1 MSLWEPK
8 HDENEEGVDT
18 EMRLKRELLEKIIR
32 EELELFYEVNP
43 AHKGKGPGGG
53 RFAKK
58 GQGKT
63 YSLTK
68 NAEDDVAEDSELEV
82 PARGSITSQGKISSK
97 FGMNTG
103 APDKQCGRLEIGGS
117 PKKKTRRCADYPKK
131 YWTEE
136 IEEELAQK
144 RTRRKQPTLST
155 ADDAYIK
162 AVIKQELAT
171 ALKQVQQKGAGGRGC
186 SWDEIMTALMD
197 IETAQKGR
205 KDNGK

>member
-1 MSLWEPK
+1 
-8 HDENEEGVDT
+8 
-18 EMRLKRELLEKIIR
+18 MRLKRELLEKIIR

-82 PARGSITSQGKISSK
+82 PARGNITKSGKISSK

-103 APDKQCGRLEIGGS
+103 DPDKQCGRLEIDGQK
-117 PKKKTRRCADYPKK
+117 KKKTRRCVDYPDK
-131 YWTEE
+131 YWTEDVDQA
-136 IEEELAQK
+136 ELGARSRSGARRAGA
-144 RTRRKQPTLST
+144 RTKTRSKKDLMSP
-155 ADDAYIK
+155 ADDAYLQALIK
-162 AVIKQELAT
+162 NELEI
-171 ALKQVQQKGAGGRGC
+171 ALKQVQATGKGGRGC
-186 SWDEIMTALMD
+186 TWKELMNALMD

-205 KDNGK
+205 KENGK